1 MKKLLMMACL
11 CATAAQARGDGDR
24 WVTFKTGHDSS
35 YGVVQHQIDRDSIRR
50 EGPYRTFSIREWIV
64 EKKQP
69 MTYTINDR
77 LFFVSRKF
85 AVDCAHRRFGDRFI
99 DSQNAREKATSLN
112 RMHWTALDKVPAV
125 DRMVCQ

>member
-1 MKKLLMMACL
+1 MKKILAVTLLCQ
-11 CATAAQARGDGDR
+11 CAAAAQGDDR
-24 WVTFKTGHDSS
+24 WVTFQTGHDSS
-35 YGVVQHQIDRDSIRR
+35 YGVVLHQIDRDSIRR

-99 DSQNAREKATSLN
+99 DSQNAREKATSLD
-112 RMHWTALDKVPAV
+112 RMHWIALDKVPAV
-125 DRMVCQ
+125 DRMVCR